1 MKCELCGSEGPKK
14 DGGSLAERTNKLQIF
29 EPAGVIVCTRCVT
42 RYGTVITA
50 RLAVLEKKV
59 AEVLKKMAEVKG
71 EKK

>member
-29 EPAGVIVCTRCVT
+29 EPAGTIVCTRCVT

>member
-14 DGGSLAERTNKLQIF
+14 DGGSLAERTYKLQIF